1 MTAPLQNHEPLTR
14 SPVFRRLDGARG
26 GAYQLNRFD
35 EIDML
40 MVAVPYTIH
49 LNISLIMGWNSLRAY
64 ATLAAFAAGVW
75 ILKSRFPDGLF
86 PIVRSLGLGRPL
98 SILGPDRGLG
108 AKPYPP
114 ASQLKEGVR
123 L

>member
-1 MTAPLQNHEPLTR
+1 MSPPLQDPESLTR

-49 LNISLIMGWNSLRAY
+49 LNLSLIMGWNTLRAY
-64 ATLAAFAAGVW
+64 ATLAAFLAGVW

-98 SILGPDRGLG
+98 SLLSPDRGLG

-114 ASQLKEGVR
+114 ATQLKQGLR
-123 L
+123 I